1 MQQSANATTKQ
12 NYVQAREAEIK
23 AKYQAEIN
31 WNRFLN
37 LWYLLG
43 DTVSMERDIELLT
56 QEYKARRAEYIKRG
70 RKAGTTLAK
79 AA

>member
-1 MQQSANATTKQ
+1 MQ

-23 AKYQAEIN
+23 AKFQDEIN

-37 LWYLLG
+37 LWYLIA
-43 DTVSMERDIELLT
+43 DTHSMERDIELLT
-56 QEYKARRAEYIKRG
+56 GEYKKRRAEYIKRG
-70 RKAGTTLAK
+70 RKVGTVLAK

>member
-1 MQQSANATTKQ
+1 MQ

-23 AKYQAEIN
+23 AKYQDEIN

-37 LWYLLG
+37 LWYLLS

-56 QEYKARRAEYIKRG
+56 GELKKRRAEYIKRG
-70 RKAGTTLAK
+70 RKAGTTLSTKIA
-79 AA
+79 